1 MEKNYNPKYSH
12 FGMEDKLAYMFGD
25 LANDM
30 TFMLQSMY
38 LMVFYTQVLKIPSA
52 AVGTLFLVAR
62 IVDAFTDT
70 GMGRIVDMAPVGK
83 EGKFKPWIR
92 RIAIPVALAS
102 FLLYQS
108 GMQGAS
114 MTVKMIY
121 MYVTYLL
128 WGSFMYTAINIPYGS
143 MASAITADPDERTEL
158 STWRSRGATLAQL
171 VIGGLVPM
179 IIFTEVNGQQ
189 VVKTDMTFPIMAAVF
204 SLLAILFYF
213 FCYKGTVERIK
224 IPSQGT
230 KSAAETLKDYKR
242 VLSNRGLIGIIL
254 GSLFLIMA
262 QLMVGSMNNYVFK
275 DIFNTAKG
283 LSIIN
288 LVNPIIAL
296 LFVQTTAP
304 IVAKKFGKKEV
315 TAGATILGTGMTFIL
330 FILNTRNPW
339 VFIVCLLLAY
349 VGMNYFNTIIW
360 ANIID
365 VIDDVEVKTHNRD
378 DGTIYGLYSFA
389 RKVGQAFAGAA
400 AGWALAGVGY
410 DQTAISQTPE
420 VIQGMY
426 NISTLVPAIAMALA
440 ALAIIFIYPL
450 GKARVKENARELAS
464 RRECE
469 LNR

>member
-1 MEKNYNPKYSH
+1 MEHMQYEDYRP
-12 FGMEDKLAYMFGD
+12 FGIKDKVSYMFGD

-70 GMGRIVDMAPVGK
+70 GMGRIVDMATVGK
-83 EGKFKPWIR
+83 EGKFRPWIR
-92 RIAIPVALAS
+92 RIAIPVSLAS

-108 GMQGAS
+108 SMQAAS
-114 MTVKMIY
+114 MSVKMIY

-179 IIFTEVNGQQ
+179 VIFTTVDGQQ
-189 VVKTDMTFPIMAAVF
+189 VVKTDMTFPILAAVF
-204 SLLAILFYF
+204 SIMAVVFYY
-213 FCYKGTVERIK
+213 FCYKGTIERVK
-224 IPSQGT
+224 IPSQGS
-230 KSAAETLKDYKR
+230 KGFSETLKDYKR
-242 VLSNRGLIGIIL
+242 VLVNRGLIGIIL

-262 QLMVGSMNNYVFK
+262 QLMVGAMNNYVFK
-275 DIFNTAKG
+275 DIFNSAKG
-283 LSIIN
+283 LSIVN
-288 LVNPIIAL
+288 FVNPIIAL
-296 LFVQTTAP
+296 VIVQTSAP
-304 IVAKKFGKKEV
+304 YVARKFGKKEIS
-315 TAGATILGTGMTFIL
+315 AAASILGTGMTFLL
-330 FILNTRNPW
+330 FVLNTRNPMI
-339 VFIVCLLLAY
+339 FIVCLLLAY

-365 VIDDVEVKTHNRD
+365 VIDDVEVQTHNRD

-410 DQTAISQTPE
+410 DQTVITQTPQ

-426 NISTLVPAIAMALA
+426 NISTLVPAIAMALS
-440 ALAIIFIYPL
+440 ALSMIFIYPL
-450 GKARVKENARELAS
+450 SKSRVQANAKELAD
-464 RRECE
+464 RREKQQA
-469 LNR
+469 

>member
-1 MEKNYNPKYSH
+1 MENKTNGEYRP
-12 FGMEDKLAYMFGD
+12 FGIKDKVSYMFGD

-38 LMVFYTQVLKIPSA
+38 LMVFYTQVLKIPSS

-70 GMGRIVDMAPVGK
+70 GMGRIVDMAKVGK
-83 EGKFKPWIR
+83 EGKFRPWIR

-108 GMQGAS
+108 SMQGAS
-114 MTVKMIY
+114 MSVKMIY

-171 VIGGLVPM
+171 VIGAVVPM
-179 IIFTEVNGQQ
+179 VIFTTVNGQQ
-189 VVKTDMTFPIMAAVF
+189 VVKTDMTFPILAAVF
-204 SLLAILFYF
+204 SIMAVVFYYL
-213 FCYKGTVERIK
+213 CYKGTVERVK
-224 IPSQGT
+224 IPSQGS
-230 KSAAETLKDYKR
+230 KGLSETLKDYKR
-242 VLSNRGLIGIIL
+242 VFANRGLIGIIL

-275 DIFNTAKG
+275 DIFNSAKG
-283 LSIIN
+283 LSIVN
-288 LVNPIIAL
+288 LANPLIAL
-296 LFVQTTAP
+296 IIVQTTVPYA
-304 IVAKKFGKKEV
+304 VRKFGKKEISAAASV
-315 TAGATILGTGMTFIL
+315 LGAGMTFLL
-330 FILNTRNPW
+330 FVLNTRNPMI
-339 VFIVCLLLAY
+339 FIICLLLAY

-365 VIDDVEVKTHNRD
+365 VIDDVEVRTHNRD

-410 DQTAISQTPE
+410 DQTLISQTPE

-426 NISTLVPAIAMALA
+426 NISTLVPAIAMALS
-440 ALAIIFIYPL
+440 ALSMLFVYPL
-450 GKARVKENARELAS
+450 SKKKVQANAKELAD
-464 RRECE
+464 RRLAE
-469 LNR
+469 